1 MKKRLISI
9 FYLLVFLC
17 TKIILWFQK
26 PKRKTTRV
34 FSESSSLLNI
44 FHPMTPIGNQIY
56 LGSCVQASNC
66 IFLEHSGI
74 THIVNVSKEIP
85 NFYSNQ
91 FHYYNLRIHD
101 NGLESLER
109 EDLDKVGYFIEEALH
124 RLVEIH
130 YHLGMETEAKKYT
143 KILGYNYN
151 SSRWFEKSY
160 KVFNKDYDLAN
171 KKFKKEKKEEKS
183 IFNKIIK
190 MIKK

>member
-1 MKKRLISI
+1 MYIAKHYITTQKWIPAINRL
-9 FYLLVFLC
+9 
-17 TKIILWFQK
+17 KIIINDYDQ
-26 PKRKTTRV
+26 T
-34 FSESSSLLNI
+34 I
-44 FHPMTPIGNQIY
+44 
-56 LGSCVQASNC
+56 
-66 IFLEHSGI
+66 
-74 THIVNVSKEIP
+74 
-85 NFYSNQ
+85 
-91 FHYYNLRIHD
+91 
-101 NGLESLER
+101 
-109 EDLDKVGYFIEEALH
+109 FIEEALH